1 MASVHVNVL
10 VALSHSFQ
18 CPHPFSFFFSYL
30 ILLFFLNSLSF
41 SLPLFFFLNFTLPR
55 SLSYLLTYS
64 LSATFVPFSFLYSL
78 PQIHFR
84 IPSRS
89 PMRSTFT
96 RTPDHPLRP
105 PAAPSGSSLVHQNTR
120 DFFSKSFSRDSLI
133 ILLSLNYIDNEG
145 GGGEIKI
152 TNSTRN
158 AVETR
163 TTFTRDLIF
172 FFFLRSEKKERERG

>member
-1 MASVHVNVL
+1 MSSWLSRTRFNVL
-10 VALSHSFQ
+10 TLSLFFFLILSY
-18 CPHPFSFFFSYL
+18 SFFL
-30 ILLFFLNSLSF
+30 TPSLSL
-41 SLPLFFFLNFTLPR
+41 SLYFFFLNFTLPR

-105 PAAPSGSSLVHQNTR
+105 PAAPSDSSLVHQNTR
-120 DFFSKSFSRDSLI
+120 DFFSKSFSRDSPI
-133 ILLSLNYIDNEG
+133 ILVV
-145 GGGEIKI
+145 
-152 TNSTRN
+152 
-158 AVETR
+158 VELYR
-163 TTFTRDLIF
+163 
-172 FFFLRSEKKERERG
+172 

>member
-1 MASVHVNVL
+1 MLISSWLSRTRFNVL
-10 VALSHSFQ
+10 TLSLFFFLILSY
-18 CPHPFSFFFSYL
+18 SFFL
-30 ILLFFLNSLSF
+30 TPSLSL
-41 SLPLFFFLNFTLPR
+41 SLYFFFLNFTLPR

-96 RTPDHPLRP
+96 RTPDHPFRP

-120 DFFSKSFSRDSLI
+120 DFFSKSFSRDSPI
-133 ILLSLNYIDNEG
+133 ILVV
-145 GGGEIKI
+145 
-152 TNSTRN
+152 
-158 AVETR
+158 VELYR
-163 TTFTRDLIF
+163 
-172 FFFLRSEKKERERG
+172 

>member
-1 MASVHVNVL
+1 MSSWLSRTRFNVL
-10 VALSHSFQ
+10 TLSL
-18 CPHPFSFFFSYL
+18 FFFL
-30 ILLFFLNSLSF
+30 ILSYSFFLNSLSF

-96 RTPDHPLRP
+96 RTPDHPLRL

-120 DFFSKSFSRDSLI
+120 DFFSKSFSRDSPI
-133 ILLSLNYIDNEG
+133 ILVV
-145 GGGEIKI
+145 
-152 TNSTRN
+152 
-158 AVETR
+158 VELYR
-163 TTFTRDLIF
+163 
-172 FFFLRSEKKERERG
+172 

>member
-1 MASVHVNVL
+1 MSSWLSRTRFNVL
-10 VALSHSFQ
+10 TLSL
-18 CPHPFSFFFSYL
+18 FFFL
-30 ILLFFLNSLSF
+30 ILSYSFFLNSLSF

-120 DFFSKSFSRDSLI
+120 DFFSKSFSRDSPI
-133 ILLSLNYIDNEG
+133 ILVV
-145 GGGEIKI
+145 
-152 TNSTRN
+152 
-158 AVETR
+158 VELYR
-163 TTFTRDLIF
+163 
-172 FFFLRSEKKERERG
+172 

>member
-18 CPHPFSFFFSYL
+18 CPHPFSFFFFL
-30 ILLFFLNSLSF
+30 ILSYSFFLNSLSF

-105 PAAPSGSSLVHQNTR
+105 PAASSGSSLVHQNTR
-120 DFFSKSFSRDSLI
+120 DFFSKSFSRDSPI
-133 ILLSLNYIDNEG
+133 ILVV
-145 GGGEIKI
+145 
-152 TNSTRN
+152 
-158 AVETR
+158 VELYR
-163 TTFTRDLIF
+163 
-172 FFFLRSEKKERERG
+172 

>member
-1 MASVHVNVL
+1 MSSWLSRTRFNVL
-10 VALSHSFQ
+10 TLSLFFFLILSY
-18 CPHPFSFFFSYL
+18 SFFL
-30 ILLFFLNSLSF
+30 TPSLSL
-41 SLPLFFFLNFTLPR
+41 SLYLFFLNFTLPR

-96 RTPDHPLRP
+96 RTPDHPLRL

-120 DFFSKSFSRDSLI
+120 DFFSKSFSRDSPI
-133 ILLSLNYIDNEG
+133 ILVV
-145 GGGEIKI
+145 
-152 TNSTRN
+152 
-158 AVETR
+158 VELYR
-163 TTFTRDLIF
+163 
-172 FFFLRSEKKERERG
+172 

>member
-18 CPHPFSFFFSYL
+18 CPHPFSFFFL
-30 ILLFFLNSLSF
+30 ILSYSFFLTPSLSL
-41 SLPLFFFLNFTLPR
+41 SLYFFFLNFTLPR

-96 RTPDHPLRP
+96 RTPDHPLRL

-120 DFFSKSFSRDSLI
+120 DFSLNPFLEI
-133 ILLSLNYIDNEG
+133 HQLSLLSLNYIDNE
-145 GGGEIKI
+145 
-152 TNSTRN
+152 
-158 AVETR
+158 
-163 TTFTRDLIF
+163 
-172 FFFLRSEKKERERG
+172 

>member
-1 MASVHVNVL
+1 MLMSSWLSRTRFNVL
-10 VALSHSFQ
+10 TLSL
-18 CPHPFSFFFSYL
+18 FFFL
-30 ILLFFLNSLSF
+30 ILSYSFFLNSLSF

-96 RTPDHPLRP
+96 RTPDHPLRL

-120 DFFSKSFSRDSLI
+120 DFFSKSFSRDSPI
-133 ILLSLNYIDNEG
+133 ILVV
-145 GGGEIKI
+145 
-152 TNSTRN
+152 
-158 AVETR
+158 VELYR
-163 TTFTRDLIF
+163 
-172 FFFLRSEKKERERG
+172 

>member
-1 MASVHVNVL
+1 MSSWLSRTRFNVL
-10 VALSHSFQ
+10 TLSL
-18 CPHPFSFFFSYL
+18 FFFL
-30 ILLFFLNSLSF
+30 ILSYSFFLNSLSF

-96 RTPDHPLRP
+96 RTPDHLLRP

-120 DFFSKSFSRDSLI
+120 DFFSKSFSRDSPI
-133 ILLSLNYIDNEG
+133 ILVV
-145 GGGEIKI
+145 
-152 TNSTRN
+152 
-158 AVETR
+158 VELYR
-163 TTFTRDLIF
+163 
-172 FFFLRSEKKERERG
+172 